1 MKIVKRVIEKLVR
14 QLMIN
19 IDEMQFGFTSACG
32 TNYKCHF
39 RFERAT
45 KEIFWS

>member
-19 IDEMQFGFTSACG
+19 IDEMQFGFTPACE

-39 RFERAT
+39 HFEKAT